1 MKNIFTRHRIL
12 FGILLIALIIA
23 AEFTFHYNELP
34 AWPAFLGMI
43 FFFLGKRDVKLIAPI
58 LAGGLFGILCAFLIV
73 PFKAAF
79 GAPLGDAFNALVLF
93 VAVFVMCIVLFK
105 DSIPLLMND
114 YAFMLF
120 LVSSIAFRAEKG
132 FNPAGSP
139 GEGHAPDFLMWMC
152 VALIGGGVLIAGVI
166 GISRLADRLA
176 GEG

>member
-1 MKNIFTRHRIL
+1 MKNIFTLHRIL

-23 AEFTFHYNELP
+23 AEFTFHYSGLP

-43 FFFLGKRDVKLIAPI
+43 FFFLGKRDVKLIPPI
-58 LAGGLFGILCAFLIV
+58 LAGSLFGFLCAFLIV

-79 GAPLGDAFNALVLF
+79 GETLGDAFNALVLF

-105 DSIPLLMND
+105 DALPLIMND

-139 GEGHAPDFLMWMC
+139 GVDHAPIFITWMC
-152 VALIGGGVLIAGVI
+152 VAMIGGGILIAGII
-166 GISRLADRLA
+166 GVARLTDRIA
-176 GEG
+176 GE

>member
-23 AEFTFHYNELP
+23 AEFAFHYSELP

-58 LAGGLFGILCAFLIV
+58 LAGGLFGILCSFLIV

-79 GAPLGDAFNALVLF
+79 GTTLGDSFNALVFF
-93 VAVFVMCIVLFK
+93 VAVFVLCIVLFK
-105 DSIPLLMND
+105 DALPLLMND

-132 FNPAGSP
+132 FNPAGVP
-139 GEGHAPDFLMWMC
+139 GVGHAPLFLMWMSI
-152 VALIGGGVLIAGVI
+152 ALIGGGILIAGVI
-166 GISRLADRLA
+166 GVARLADRFT
-176 GEG
+176 EE